1 MTNSDIHSTFFLG
14 ATAYLTN
21 KTIIKITWK
30 NDEPIWTE
38 QWPLTKEKLQAAKEF
53 EWVSEWSRSVVSD
66 CDPMDCSPPG
76 SSIHGILQARILE
89 WVAISFSRGSSQS
102 RDWTQVS
109 HTAGRRFN
117 LWATREA
124 QLELQHIEK
133 SCSPWNS
140 PIFVIKKKS
149 NKWCLLTDLR
159 KVNASVKPMGTL
171 QPEIPSP
178 TAIPQDWCIIIIDLQ
193 DCFFNIPLHPLDWE
207 KFAFSLP
214 FPNHIGPHKQYQ

>member
-1 MTNSDIHSTFFLG
+1 MRSLFGQSNGPLQ
-14 ATAYLTN
+14 
-21 KTIIKITWK
+21 KK
-30 NDEPIWTE
+30 NYR
-38 QWPLTKEKLQAAKEF
+38 LLRNLN
-53 EWVSEWSRSVVSD
+53 EWVSEVIQSYLTL

-76 SSIHGILQARILE
+76 SSVHGILQARILE
-89 WVAISFSRGSSQS
+89 GVAFSFSRGSSQPT
-102 RDWTQVS
+102 DWTQVS
-109 HTAGRRFN
+109 RIAGRWFN

-140 PIFVIKKKS
+140 PIFIIKKKS

-178 TAIPQDWCIIIIDLQ
+178 TTIPQDRCIIIIDLQ
-193 DCFFNIPLHPLDWE
+193 DCFFNIHLHPLDWE
-207 KFAFSLP
+207 KFAFSFP
-214 FPNHIGPHKQYQ
+214 FPNHIRPHKYVSIDCTASKNDKFSHHVSVLRN